1 MADFPTLTPQ
11 ARTFTPG
18 AFAVLSADTLS
29 GEKVSVRRNNAATDY
44 LLTLTFISDSVEN
57 QNKIF
62 NHFAS
67 QNRFQ
72 PFDLPSGVLANS
84 GLSFPSGYQWIY
96 RDSPQ
101 VTYEPSTITVSVEL
115 ELVAPYNI

>member
-18 AFAVLSADTLS
+18 AYAVLSADTLS

-57 QNKIF
+57 QNKVF

-72 PFDLPSGVLANS
+72 PFDLPAEVLANS

>member
-11 ARTFTPG
+11 ARTYTPG
-18 AFAVLSADTLS
+18 SFAVLSADTLS
-29 GEKVSVRRNNAATDY
+29 GNKITIRKNNAATDY
-44 LLTLTFISDSVEN
+44 LLSLTFISDSVN
-57 QNKIF
+57 DQNKIF
-62 NHFAS
+62 NHYAS

-72 PFDLPSGVLANS
+72 PFDLPTEVLANG

-96 RDSPQ
+96 RGAPQ
-101 VTYEPSTITVSVEL
+101 VTYEPGKITVSVEL